1 MKLNEAKL
9 ANVLKAIELRP
20 ASESEILAN
29 GAIPGYASPVGLND
43 PFTIVDELI
52 PMSSNLVS
60 GANIEGY
67 HLINVNFLRD
77 YSANIIADITIAHDG
92 DLCIDCNHPLR
103 SVGVVEVGYNFK
115 LGTHFSESIGSNFLD
130 RQGQNH
136 PIIMGSY
143 GIGTERLL
151 ACIAEE
157 HHDEHGLIWP
167 ITVSP
172 FDIHI
177 VSLPWKSTSPNDG
190 GLNMAENLYQRFM
203 EDHIECLFDDR
214 DESPGVKFN
223 DADLIGN
230 PIRLTIS
237 ERSIKNGGIEY
248 KRRELSEK
256 TIIPY
261 ENIIPF
267 IHEELKNLLLM

>member
-1 MKLNEAKL
+1 
-9 ANVLKAIELRP
+9 
-20 ASESEILAN
+20 
-29 GAIPGYASPVGLND
+29 
-43 PFTIVDELI
+43 
-52 PMSSNLVS
+52 LVS

-67 HLINVNFLRD
+67 HLVNVNYLRD
-77 YSANIIADITIAHDG
+77 YSADINADITVAHDS

-103 SVGVVEVGYNFK
+103 SIRVVEVGNNFQ
-115 LGTHFSESIGSNFLD
+115 LGTHFSESIGCNFLD

-172 FDIHI
+172 FDVHI
-177 VSLPWKSTSPNDG
+177 VSLPWRSTAPNGG
-190 GLNMAENLYQRFM
+190 GLNMAEDLYQRLM

-248 KRRELSEK
+248 KRRDFPEK
-256 TIIPY
+256 TIIPH

-267 IHEELKNLLLM
+267 IHEELKNLLPI